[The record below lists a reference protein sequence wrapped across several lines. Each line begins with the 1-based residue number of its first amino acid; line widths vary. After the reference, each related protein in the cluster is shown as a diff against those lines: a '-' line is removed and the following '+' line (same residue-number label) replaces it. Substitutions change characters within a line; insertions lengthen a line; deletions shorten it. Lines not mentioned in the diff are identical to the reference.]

1 MIKLLNIKKYFP
13 GLFVVVFISFIAQ
26 LLSPYIL
33 IGTVAVA
40 IIIGMLLGNIFNIKE
55 TFRPGI
61 IFAEKQL
68 LNIAIVL
75 MGAQLNAGVLELI
88 TFKTILII
96 ISTIIIAILSA
107 KIIGKFFKLN
117 QSLSV
122 LIGVG
127 NGICGSSAIAS
138 TSSVIGSKENETG
151 LSIAIINI
159 LGAVGIFL
167 LPSLI
172 ILFGVDSLYH
182 QGVIIGGT
190 IQAVGQV
197 TAAGFIV
204 GDEAGKIAVLIK
216 MVRILMLGP
225 FLLIFSI
232 LYSKNKGGNKS
243 SSFIQ
248 VPPFILGFIALSA
261 ISTSGLLSQ
270 DIILQLSRFSKY
282 LLILAMSA
290 IGLNIS
296 FKYIL
301 DKGIKVIY
309 VSIITFFIQIFFCM
323 FLVSKIL

>member
-26 LLSPYIL
+26 VLSPYIL
-33 IGTVAVA
+33 IGSVATA
-40 IIIGMLLGNIFNIKE
+40 IIIGMFFGNIFTIKDS
-55 TFRPGI
+55 FKSGI
-61 IFAEKQL
+61 LFAEKKI

-88 TFKTILII
+88 TYKTVLII

-107 KIIGKFFKLN
+107 RIIGKFFNLSE
-117 QSLSV
+117 SLSV

-138 TSSVIGSKENETG
+138 TSSVIDSKENEVG

-159 LGAVGIFL
+159 IGAMGIFL

-172 ILFGVDSLYH
+172 VLFGIDSLYH
-182 QGVIIGGT
+182 QGVLIGST

-225 FLLIFSI
+225 ILVLISF
-232 LYSKNKGGNKS
+232 LYSKNKESEKT
-243 SSFIQ
+243 SFIQ
-248 VPPFILGFIALSA
+248 VPSFILGFIALSA
-261 ISTSGLLSQ
+261 ISTAGYLPQ
-270 DIILQLSRFSKY
+270 DITLQLSSFSKY

-290 IGLNIS
+290 IGLNVS

-301 DKGIKVIY
+301 DKGRKVIF
-309 VSIITFFIQIFFCM
+309 VSCITFFIQILFCM
-323 FLVSKIL
+323 ILVSKLL